1 MSQTLESTAA
11 EKINAVLPVNH
22 RQVLA
27 GAVVTAAITLSFF
40 LLYWN
45 RFVALRSG
53 DWLFSLALAF
63 LDGKVPCRDYFCSSP
78 PLSILK
84 SALVLKLFGARLIVL
99 RAFAVFER
107 VVLASVLYFWLA
119 RLFRPA
125 VASMA
130 AIVAIILSA
139 GDIADTFTSYSHDA
153 ILWTVAAGFSASFA
167 LDGRRPRTLAVLG
180 ALSGVCAG
188 LALCTKQS
196 IGGGARWQGSGRL
209 RCSSLA

>member
-1 MSQTLESTAA
+1 MIIS
-11 EKINAVLPVNH
+11 
-22 RQVLA
+22 
-27 GAVVTAAITLSFF
+27 
-40 LLYWN
+40 
-45 RFVALRSG
+45 AL
-53 DWLFSLALAF
+53 
-63 LDGKVPCRDYFCSSP
+63 SP

-153 ILWTVAAGFSASFA
+153 ILDCAAGFSASFA

-196 IGGGARWQGSGRL
+196 IGGGTVAGLPVVCAVLLWRRKDSVKR
-209 RCSSLA
+209 